1 MQFFLYY
8 VFWPTVLGIIFSY
21 TAIMGSAD
29 QTWTW
34 LAIWYLP
41 WLTWPIG
48 KFRRRQ
54 MKIIVAEFEKE
65 SKQAGEVSA
74 FAAASISMGPTLIM
88 ILSVWLGTAATP
100 IYMEEVMGIDI
111 QAQIKETQERV
122 QSH

>member
-21 TAIMGSAD
+21 TAIMNPS

-34 LAIWYLP
+34 LAVWFLP

-54 MKIIVAEFEKE
+54 MKMIMVDFEKE
-65 SKQAGEVSA
+65 AKQAGEINLI
-74 FAAASISMGPTLIM
+74 AAASLSMGPTLIM
-88 ILSVWLGTAATP
+88 ILSIWLGTLATP
-100 IYMEEVMGIDI
+100 IYMEEVMNIDI
-111 QAQIKETQERV
+111 QARIKETQQRV
-122 QSH
+122 QSN